1 MIEEPSLDLKSK
13 YKVKTTAWLAKLTEV
28 FESNAL
34 LFLDKIHPH
43 LILSLMGAA
52 RIILALDPDG
62 TALVQSMKFAWSDC
76 EMPRTLRCAMA
87 GAKAAFHLPEHV
99 VSF

>member
-1 MIEEPSLDLKSK
+1 
-13 YKVKTTAWLAKLTEV
+13 
-28 FESNAL
+28 
-34 LFLDKIHPH
+34 
-43 LILSLMGAA
+43 MGAA

-62 TALVQSMKFAWSDC
+62 TALVQSTKFAWSAW